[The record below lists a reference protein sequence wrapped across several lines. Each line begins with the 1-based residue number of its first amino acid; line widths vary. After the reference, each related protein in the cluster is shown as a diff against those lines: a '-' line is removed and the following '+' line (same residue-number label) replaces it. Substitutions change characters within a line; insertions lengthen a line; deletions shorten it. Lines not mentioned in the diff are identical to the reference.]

1 MQRRKETTIPQKRI
15 FTQMLPLIMI
25 LGCVSGVSNLVW
37 AGDEALPSPPGHSPE
52 MSESI
57 GVWVDNAHEEISKQI
72 LGTADRFDGFFGD
85 TRIDEETQNTQM
97 SLGVSTIFIENAA
110 PVFTFP
116 IGIKLSLPRLKN
128 RFQLAIDTLLQE
140 QSLQEEAS
148 HSDVS
153 DGKEAKNDIKVSLRY
168 RLLQK
173 VSEWISVDGG
183 LKMNPDTIGWNTVEP
198 FGSLRFRT
206 TVDSDPWALRI
217 SQLVNWYEQ
226 TGWSG
231 LSQCDLERYIGHNT
245 FFRISGAITYAEEF
259 EGQKFFPAVLLRYQ
273 LSYNRAIELQAY
285 SEGHTYPEIQADT
298 YEIRLTYRR
307 RIYKEWAFVSIQP
320 IACYESDNNFVMTP
334 RLHID
339 LELYFG
345 RVSP

>member
-1 MQRRKETTIPQKRI
+1 MQRRKETIIPPKRI
-15 FTQMLPLIMI
+15 FTQMLTFIMI
-25 LGCVSGVSNLVW
+25 VGCVSGVSELVW
-37 AGDEALPSPPGHSPE
+37 AGDEVLPSLPGLSPE

-57 GVWVDNAHEEISKQI
+57 GAWVDNAHEEISKQI
-72 LGTADRFDGFFGD
+72 LGTADQFDGFFGD

-97 SLGVSTIFIENAA
+97 SLGISTVFTENAA

-140 QSLQEEAS
+140 QSGQEEAPLS
-148 HSDVS
+148 EASEE
-153 DGKEAKNDIKVSLRY
+153 KEAKNDIKVSLRY
-168 RLLQK
+168 KLLQK

-231 LSQCDLERYIGHNT
+231 LSQWDLERYFGHNT
-245 FFRISGAITYAEEF
+245 FFRITGVITYAEEF
-259 EGQKFFPAVLLRYQ
+259 EGQKFFPTVLLRYQ
-273 LSYNRAIELQAY
+273 FSYNRAIELQAY
-285 SEGHTYPEIQADT
+285 GEGHTYPEIQADT

-307 RIYKEWAFVSIQP
+307 RIYKNWAFVSIQP
-320 IACYESDNNFVMTP
+320 IARYDSEDNFVMTP
-334 RLHID
+334 LLHID
-339 LELYFG
+339 FKLYFG